1 MKKLKQETENERV
14 ERRIKELEEA
24 ELKEKYKDKPIKD
37 FTVEHI
43 GGLECAKC
51 HY

>member
-24 ELKEKYKDKPIKD
+24 ELKEKYKKD
-37 FTVEHI
+37 QEQQTFMDQRIRE
-43 GGLECAKC
+43 L
-51 HY
+51 